1 MVLPAAAGAAFA
13 AAVGTAQ
20 GAPDTAGLIAL
31 GPDLMGVLLLVRLV
45 LPPVLVVL
53 CLLPMLAAGQRPEQ
67 LQRSR
72 VANLVTYPL
81 LALVGAFLWLRYRK
95 PKHL

>member
-31 GPDLMGVLLLVRLV
+31 GPDLMGVMLLVRLV
-45 LPPVLVVL
+45 L
-53 CLLPMLAAGQRPEQ
+53 AAGARRP
-67 LQRSR
+67 LP
-72 VANLVTYPL
+72 A
-81 LALVGAFLWLRYRK
+81 AGARRR
-95 PKHL
+95 